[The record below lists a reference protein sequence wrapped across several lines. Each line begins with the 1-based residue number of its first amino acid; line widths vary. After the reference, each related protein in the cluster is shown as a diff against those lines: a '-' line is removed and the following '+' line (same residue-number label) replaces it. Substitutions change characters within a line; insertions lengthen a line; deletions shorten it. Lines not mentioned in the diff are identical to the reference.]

1 MGCHSVGVGSPREVK
16 SATSGKAELALPTL
30 AIAKVPVAEL
40 PVRDRLLLW
49 ENSQL
54 VKFRVEQEATLKSEG
69 KNDAAQPAATD
80 PYAGG
85 VFIEKRCWQILKSRV
100 HSHFACRD

>member
-1 MGCHSVGVGSPREVK
+1 MGVGSLREVK
-16 SATSGKAELALPTL
+16 SATSGKAELAVPTL
-30 AIAKVPVAEL
+30 AIAQVPVAEL

-54 VKFRVEQEATLKSEG
+54 VKFRVEHEATLKSED

-85 VFIEKRCWQILKSRV
+85 VFIEKRCWQALKCRV
-100 HSHFACRD
+100 RSHFACRD